1 MSQTLLEKLQLQDEK
16 NLLIQGL
23 PSSIEKQFTK
33 LAFAKNLTPLLKS
46 RKIDFALIFA
56 INEQQLGNIVREVLP
71 ALQPD
76 AKFWLA
82 YPKVG
87 SKIATTL
94 NREGSWGCIT
104 CAGYESEAQTTL
116 DHCWTAVRFKKTEAV
131 AVAAKKAVV
140 ESTVSRK
147 VSANVPGKVATKVT
161 GKVATDVVSKP
172 ASIVSLGTTATRVR
186 RRSVPANS

>member
-56 INEQQLGNIVREVLP
+56 INEQQLGAIVQEVLP
-71 ALQPD
+71 ALQPN

-104 CAGYESEAQTTL
+104 CAGYESERQTTL
-116 DHCWTAVRFKKTEAV
+116 DHVWTAVRFKKTEPVVNLGRPAV
-131 AVAAKKAVV
+131 H
-140 ESTVSRK
+140 
-147 VSANVPGKVATKVT
+147 
-161 GKVATDVVSKP
+161 
-172 ASIVSLGTTATRVR
+172 
-186 RRSVPANS
+186 RRSAAANSQP

>member
-104 CAGYESEAQTTL
+104 CAGYVSEMQTTL
-116 DHCWTAVRFKKTEAV
+116 DHCWTAVRFKKTEPV
-131 AVAAKKAVV
+131 AVAGKKVV
-140 ESTVSRK
+140 VKS
-147 VSANVPGKVATKVT
+147 NVAGKVATSVT
-161 GKVATDVVSKP
+161 GKVAANVASKP
-172 ASIVSLGTTATRVR
+172 KSIVSLGTTRVR

>member
-104 CAGYESEAQTTL
+104 CAGYESEIQTTL
-116 DHCWTAVRFKKTEAV
+116 DHCWTAVRFKKTEPV
-131 AVAAKKAVV
+131 AVAGKKAVV
-140 ESTVSRK
+140 KSN
-147 VSANVPGKVATKVT
+147 VSAS
-161 GKVATDVVSKP
+161 VVSKP
-172 ASIVSLGTTATRVR
+172 KSIVSLGTPTVR

>member
-23 PSSIEKQFTK
+23 PSSIEKQFAK

-104 CAGYESEAQTTL
+104 CAGYESETQTTL
-116 DHCWTAVRFKKTEAV
+116 DHCWTAVRFKRTEP
-131 AVAAKKAVV
+131 VAAAPKKAVG
-140 ESTVSRK
+140 EPK
-147 VSANVPGKVATKVT
+147 VAGKVAASVTRKVT
-161 GKVATDVVSKP
+161 TPVASKP
-172 ASIVSLGTTATRVR
+172 KS
-186 RRSVPANS
+186 

>member
-104 CAGYESEAQTTL
+104 CAGYESELQTTL
-116 DHCWTAVRFKKTEAV
+116 DHCWTAVRFKKTEPV
-131 AVAAKKAVV
+131 AVAGKKAVAEAKV
-140 ESTVSRK
+140 STGK
-147 VSANVPGKVATKVT
+147 VSANVGAEHKSI
-161 GKVATDVVSKP
+161 VSKP
-172 ASIVSLGTTATRVR
+172 KAVVSLGRTTVR